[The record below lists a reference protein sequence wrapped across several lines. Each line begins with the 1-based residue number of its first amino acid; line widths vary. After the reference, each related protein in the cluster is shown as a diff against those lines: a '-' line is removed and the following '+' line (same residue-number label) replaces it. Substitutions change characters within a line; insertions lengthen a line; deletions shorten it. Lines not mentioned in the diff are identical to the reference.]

1 MAVNAEKLLS
11 RKVETPNISSPKG
24 SKFRLKSIKIKVDT
38 INDILKQ
45 SLKSKTKA
53 RSSDRSKDE
62 KETSTK
68 TENELEKQQKKFGKF
83 KLPNPIKKLNPLNK
97 ITNFLFNILAGYVAV
112 RLLDNLPMLK
122 ELIPKIESAF
132 EFIEEWGGKIFNG
145 LVTLVD
151 EGYKMYDG
159 LRDNVKEMFGEDGQK
174 KFDEISNHLKTA
186 LNLAIVAALIGV
198 RVGAFRGG
206 GARTGANI
214 RPRPGTGGRPRVTG
228 TGGGRAGRPN
238 LRNPLRQRPRITSG
252 GGANRFGSRLL
263 GRGASRVTIGASGQ
277 LGSRAGLR
285 ILKNFVSPIVKRI
298 PIIGGLIDFALNYF
312 VFKEPIGRAAFAA
325 IGATIFGA
333 LGATVGSIVPFGG
346 TFIGG
351 VLGGLGGDL
360 AGKWLYDAFF
370 SKKKPIKVQDD
381 SELKDKLPR
390 SEITSADEKDLF
402 KRLIAAESSGEGEL
416 GMALVA
422 RSVLNRVG
430 LIQSG
435 EASTGTFQA
444 NDKTLTGVIMGKNQ
458 YQPVTDGSINDK
470 FEPRTLEKSEN
481 AIKLA
486 QDIDKLK
493 AMLKTEKISDSDI
506 SKLMA
511 STGFRTGG
519 AFVDQS
525 QNVNVVQYKNHY
537 FNTAGNPTLSYA
549 RANRPSIPKNDI
561 DDGQRALRS
570 SRIDSE
576 GSKIAGE
583 LGRFMKKKGVVPGS
597 IHRHP
602 EHPPYSLTQGHSP
615 GSLHYQ
621 GRAIDLGG
629 YSGEQ
634 RPILDAVTE
643 FNKLKGISPVQLL
656 HAANDPRGEH
666 DDHVH
671 VAYKKGGLTKSGAH
685 MATLGEEG
693 REFVIDADS
702 TNALEGKL
710 PGFLS
715 AINKADGKAAID
727 ILNEYTSYDDRS
739 EQTIIIPPPPQQAG
753 YGGDSTKKAVP
764 VLISDSEILSSH
776 FDILYQGA

>member
-83 KLPNPIKKLNPLNK
+83 KLPNPIKKLSPLNK

-174 KFDEISNHLKTA
+174 KFDEISKHLKTV
-186 LNLAIVAALIGV
+186 LNLAIVAAMIGV
-198 RVGAFRGG
+198 RAGAFRGG

-214 RPRPGTGGRPRVTG
+214 RRGFDSSGRRVSKLAQKKYFEKFG
-228 TGGGRAGRPN
+228 KDKFVK
-238 LRNPLRQRPRITSG
+238 
-252 GGANRFGSRLL
+252 RFGKQNLKNLPKSMQRSAATKLSRNAAVRLF
-263 GRGASRVTIGASGQ
+263 GKSG
-277 LGSRAGLR
+277 SKAGLK

-370 SKKKPIKVQDD
+370 SKK
-381 SELKDKLPR
+381 
-390 SEITSADEKDLF
+390 
-402 KRLIAAESSGEGEL
+402 
-416 GMALVA
+416 
-422 RSVLNRVG
+422 
-430 LIQSG
+430 
-435 EASTGTFQA
+435 
-444 NDKTLTGVIMGKNQ
+444 NQ
-458 YQPVTDGSINDK
+458 
-470 FEPRTLEKSEN
+470 
-481 AIKLA
+481 
-486 QDIDKLK
+486 
-493 AMLKTEKISDSDI
+493 
-506 SKLMA
+506 
-511 STGFRTGG
+511 
-519 AFVDQS
+519 
-525 QNVNVVQYKNHY
+525 
-537 FNTAGNPTLSYA
+537 
-549 RANRPSIPKNDI
+549 
-561 DDGQRALRS
+561 
-570 SRIDSE
+570 
-576 GSKIAGE
+576 
-583 LGRFMKKKGVVPGS
+583 
-597 IHRHP
+597 
-602 EHPPYSLTQGHSP
+602 
-615 GSLHYQ
+615 
-621 GRAIDLGG
+621 
-629 YSGEQ
+629 
-634 RPILDAVTE
+634 
-643 FNKLKGISPVQLL
+643 
-656 HAANDPRGEH
+656 
-666 DDHVH
+666 
-671 VAYKKGGLTKSGAH
+671 
-685 MATLGEEG
+685 
-693 REFVIDADS
+693 
-702 TNALEGKL
+702 
-710 PGFLS
+710 
-715 AINKADGKAAID
+715 
-727 ILNEYTSYDDRS
+727 
-739 EQTIIIPPPPQQAG
+739 
-753 YGGDSTKKAVP
+753 
-764 VLISDSEILSSH
+764 
-776 FDILYQGA
+776 